1 MKTNLII
8 LAATLLWLTSCST
21 YMNTLYRDFENQDRA
36 NAEID
41 IPDNHFDQF
50 RNNKRHTST
59 EYNNVD
65 KNITSANQK
74 FLAPATKRQYKDEK
88 QATKRYTASDLT
100 DNNADGSLW
109 AGSDPNAFLFST
121 NKSKN
126 NGDIVQINV
135 LPKLREEISMELKK
149 AFPENPYEVRA
160 NAETKDGKD
169 ATDGKDPKDG
179 KDTKDTKTS
188 PKTAGTDPKA
198 ATGKEDGLAP
208 DAHDKI
214 SGVVV
219 EEINREHL
227 LIKGR
232 KNVLFKNRK
241 RMVEIQALVS
251 RKDIGDDDVIS
262 SDAILESNVVVVK

>member
-1 MKTNLII
+1 MKINSLI
-8 LAATLLWLTSCST
+8 LVFTLGFLTSCSS
-21 YMNTLYRDFENQDRA
+21 YMNSMYKDFENQDRA

-50 RNNKRHTST
+50 RNRKRRTST
-59 EYNNVD
+59 EYNKVD
-65 KNITSANQK
+65 KSITSADHK
-74 FLAPATKRQYKDEK
+74 FLAPTTKRQYKDEK
-88 QATKRYTASDLT
+88 QVAKRYTASDLT
-100 DNNADGSLW
+100 DNNGDGSLW
-109 AGSDPNAFLFST
+109 AGSDPNAFLFASS
-121 NKSKN
+121 KSKN

-149 AFPENPYEVRA
+149 AFPDNPYDARA
-160 NAETKDGKD
+160 SAEAKDGK
-169 ATDGKDPKDG
+169 TGE
-179 KDTKDTKTS
+179 TKTTAPE
-188 PKTAGTDPKA
+188 PKVA
-198 ATGKEDGLAP
+198 AKEEGLAP

-227 LIKGR
+227 LVKGR

-241 RMVEIQALVS
+241 RMVEVQALVS
-251 RKDIGDDDVIS
+251 RKDIGDDDSIS

>member
-1 MKTNLII
+1 
-8 LAATLLWLTSCST
+8 
-21 YMNTLYRDFENQDRA
+21 MNNLYRDFENQDRA

-50 RNNKRHTST
+50 RNSKRHTST

-65 KNITSANQK
+65 KTITSANHK
-74 FLAPATKRQYKDEK
+74 FVAPSTKRQYKDEK
-88 QATKRYTASDLT
+88 QAAKRYTASDLT
-100 DNNADGSLW
+100 DNNTDGSLW
-109 AGSDPNAFLFST
+109 AGSDPNAFLFAS

-149 AFPENPYEVRA
+149 AFPDNPYDARA
-160 NAETKDGKD
+160 TAETKDGKD
-169 ATDGKDPKDG
+169 TKENKDQKAPEAKTAVADPK
-179 KDTKDTKTS
+179 S
-188 PKTAGTDPKA
+188 
-198 ATGKEDGLAP
+198 ATVKEDGLAP

-241 RMVEIQALVS
+241 RMVEVQALVS
-251 RKDIGDDDVIS
+251 RKDIGDDDTIS
-262 SDAILESNVVVVK
+262 SDVILESNVVVVK